1 MDNIAKIAQI
11 AWRVIELLVQAILIL
26 TLLAIL
32 IGDQA
37 GSVANSVYLNVSVF
51 LAGLPPSSIAVAV
64 LIAVLIWW
72 NKKAVT

>member
-1 MDNIAKIAQI
+1 MDKIAKV

-26 TLLAIL
+26 TLVAIL

-37 GSVANSVYLNVSVF
+37 GSVANSVYLNVSAF

-64 LIAVLIWW
+64 LIALLIWW
-72 NKKAVT
+72 NKKSAR

>member
-1 MDNIAKIAQI
+1 MDKIAKIV
-11 AWRVIELLVQAILIL
+11 WRIIELLVQAVLIL
-26 TLLAIL
+26 TLVAIL

-37 GSVANSVYLNVSVF
+37 GSVANSVYLNVSAF

-72 NKKAVT
+72 NKK

>member
-1 MDNIAKIAQI
+1 MDKIAKI

-26 TLLAIL
+26 TLVAIL

-37 GSVANSVYLNVSVF
+37 GTVANSVYLNVSAF

-64 LIAVLIWW
+64 LIAVLFWW
-72 NKKAVT
+72 NRKGAS